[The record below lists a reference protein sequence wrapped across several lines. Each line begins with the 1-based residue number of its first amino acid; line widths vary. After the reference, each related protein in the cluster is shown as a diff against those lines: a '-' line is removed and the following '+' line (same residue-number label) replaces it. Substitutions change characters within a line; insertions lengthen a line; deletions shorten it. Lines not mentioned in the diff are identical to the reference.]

1 MIRVQ
6 TDPID
11 YLCAAHGH
19 PSTWKI
25 DDVDVVDV
33 EIHERRITMIVDI
46 KPCESHVIVIR
57 SAAGIPFWEVAIDG
71 SKKLTRRRICLVE
84 RV

>member
-11 YLCAAHGH
+11 YLCEVHGH

-25 DDVDVVDV
+25 EGATIVKATIEERKVSLVVDIPPCGDKV
-33 EIHERRITMIVDI
+33 LVITSQADV
-46 KPCESHVIVIR
+46 
-57 SAAGIPFWEVAIDG
+57 PFWEVVISA
-71 SKKLTRRRICLVE
+71 SNKSTRRQICLAEKV
-84 RV
+84 